1 TRSTAMHEGEV
12 LLFIVLMITSSI
24 TFYKVYFRNS
34 EISLRRAERESQERI
49 VLEKLE
55 ILRTAIDAGYKEE
68 DLGRLDSRLMR
79 LIGRERFSGI
89 ENELDDGD
97 DLAYD
102 LQRVI
107 RRHRRREAEI

>member
-1 TRSTAMHEGEV
+1 MHEGEV
-12 LLFIVLMITSSI
+12 LLFLTLILTSSI

-49 VLEKLE
+49 ILEKLE
-55 ILRTAIDAGYKEE
+55 ILRSAIDAGYNEE

-79 LIGRERFSGI
+79 LIGRERFSGM
-89 ENELDDGD
+89 ETALEEGG